1 MSSIRSGA
9 KGVVALAG
17 LMLIGCSTQQK
28 TVYSPVNQ
36 TPIIGDEALALRAD
50 WPKSTAN
57 YANGSVLAYSTR
69 FPIDSNL
76 PHPTS
81 GNVILEPALFLIQV
95 AILPAELI
103 VNPPYQEQIWSGE
116 QLAPTYTATPPLPP
130 RGGTPVAQVVPYPFL
145 GPQGTTPDTNLL
157 GAANTP
163 AAGTGATQLPSAPSY
178 NIAPAAAP
186 AAPPFTPGGFGGP
199 GAH

>member
-1 MSSIRSGA
+1 MER
-9 KGVVALAG
+9 KALSHWPG

-50 WPKSTAN
+50 WPKSTSN

-81 GNVILEPALFLIQV
+81 GNVILEPALFSFR
-95 AILPAELI
+95 
-103 VNPPYQEQIWSGE
+103 WRSS
-116 QLAPTYTATPPLPP
+116 
-130 RGGTPVAQVVPYPFL
+130 RR
-145 GPQGTTPDTNLL
+145 NL
-157 GAANTP
+157 
-163 AAGTGATQLPSAPSY
+163 S
-178 NIAPAAAP
+178 
-186 AAPPFTPGGFGGP
+186 
-199 GAH
+199 

>member
-28 TVYSPVNQ
+28 TAYSPVNQ

-50 WPKSTAN
+50 WPKSTSK
-57 YANGSVLAYSTR
+57 YGNGTVIAYSTR

-81 GNVILEPALFLIQV
+81 GNVILEPALFLVQV

-103 VNPPYQEQIWSGE
+103 VNPPYQEQSWFGE

-130 RGGTPVAQVVPYPFL
+130 RGGSPVAQVVPYPFL
-145 GPQGTTPDTNLL
+145 GPQGTTPDTSLY

-186 AAPPFTPGGFGGP
+186 AAPPFTPGGLGGP
-199 GAH
+199 GVH